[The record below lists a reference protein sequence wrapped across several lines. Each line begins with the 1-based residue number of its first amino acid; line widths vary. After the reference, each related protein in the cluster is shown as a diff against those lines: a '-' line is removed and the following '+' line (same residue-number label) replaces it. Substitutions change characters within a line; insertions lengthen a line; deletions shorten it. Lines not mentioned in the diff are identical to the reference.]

1 MVGAEA
7 AEETDQAGLAIALGS
22 DVGHGALQR
31 FHAGAGLVLH
41 LHLEAAGAP
50 QAVDRRSAEEDG
62 LSFFYVAV
70 LLPQPGGNPVGAQL
84 GMAGTFVER
93 SEDDKH
99 AADIGNVGAGENGV
113 AGHAD
118 RVRYALGLQSE
129 GGHARDHLIAAL
141 QA

>member
-1 MVGAEA
+1 AV
-7 AEETDQAGLAIALGS
+7 ALGS

-62 LSFFYVAV
+62 LSFLYVAV

-84 GMAGTFVER
+84 GTAGTFVER

-99 AADIGNVGAGENGV
+99 AADIGNVGARENGV
-113 AGHAD
+113 AGPGD
-118 RVRYALGLQSE
+118 RRRYALGLRRE
-129 GGHARDHLIAAL
+129 GCYARARVIAA
-141 QA
+141 